1 MIRKYTLGSPI
12 ETESVIMDIP
22 VESGE
27 IPYFTLN
34 KEEKTLSLRMKDSEL
49 VYGLGETVRGMNKRG
64 WEYISKNAD
73 EPHHYEDR
81 RSLYASQNFIIL
93 FDSSEAK
100 GFYFDTPGI
109 VTFDIGYTHAE
120 ELVVKFEDLDV
131 DLYVLEGGTAR
142 ELVHAFRQLTG
153 RSYIPPKWAFGFG
166 QSRWSYIDEDAVRE
180 VADRYEQAGI
190 PLDMIYLDIDYME
203 RYKDF
208 TLNGETFPDFEAFA
222 REMKE
227 RRIHLIP
234 IIDAGVKIEEGY
246 DVYEEGV
253 KNGYFVTKE
262 DGSELVAAVWPGQV
276 HFPDFLN
283 ADARR
288 WFGDKYKILMDQ
300 GIDGFWN
307 DMNEPA
313 IFYTQDRLEEA
324 FAAIEQY
331 KGINLDLEKYW
342 GMLGLLNGL
351 SNNPEDYTKFYHN
364 MNGKRIRH
372 DKVHN
377 IYGYNM
383 TRSAGEAFERL
394 SPDKR
399 ILMFS
404 RSSYIGMHRYGGVWT
419 GDNCSW
425 WSHILLNLQE
435 MPALNM
441 CGFLYSGADT
451 GGFGC
456 DTTQDLVMRWTALSI
471 FTPLFRNHAAL
482 GTRRQELYQ
491 FDRIEDFR
499 NIVNLRYALLP
510 YIYSEFMKAAL
521 RDEMYFVPLA
531 FEYTGDERAVNVED
545 QILVGESLMIAPIYT
560 QNARG
565 RYVYLP
571 EDMKLIRFRSV
582 QDYDEEILEAGDHY
596 VKAELNEVLVFLRK
610 GHVLPLAAPTKSVEE
625 IDYSTILYLT
635 YDADPESY
643 ELYDDDGISRIR
655 N

>member
-22 VESGE
+22 AECGE

-81 RSLYASQNFIIL
+81 RSLYASQNFILL

-109 VTFDIGYTHAE
+109 VTFDIGYTHE
-120 ELVVKFEDLDV
+120 DELVVKFEDLDV
-131 DLYVLEGGTAR
+131 DIYVLEGGTAR

-208 TLNGETFPDFEAFA
+208 TLNSETFPDFEAFT

-253 KNGYFVTKE
+253 KNGYFVTTE

-288 WFGDKYKILMDQ
+288 WFGDKYKILLDQ

-342 GMLGLLNGL
+342 GMMGMLNGL
-351 SNNPEDYTKFYHN
+351 SNNPEDYKKFYHN
-364 MNGKRIRH
+364 MNGKKIRH

-499 NIVNLRYALLP
+499 NLVNLRYALLP

-521 RDEMYFVPLA
+521 RDEMYFIPLA

-571 EDMKLIRFRSV
+571 EDMKLIRFRST

-610 GHVLPLAAPTKSVEE
+610 GHVLPLAAPAKSVGE
-625 IDYSTILYLT
+625 IDYATITYLT
-635 YDADPESY
+635 YDADPETY